1 MKLIRLIAVILLSN
15 TICFC
20 QESYSE
26 TINEDYYIKV
36 KNNLDSTINTNINYD
51 DPNLY
56 KRDNAYLD
64 SLNLLLKIAL
74 QNHPLAQTFSNSTST
89 LETLIPDLGYGK
101 LDGLEVVRDT
111 YTITYTTKKLLDNY
125 GDGYYNF
132 DKLNTID
139 LGNIF
144 HSLLA
149 DVSVRGIWSTEI
161 KPFDGIEK
169 LYFVIALE
177 SQDPYY
183 LQQKTVYAIWNIKNH
198 IYILRPDSIEIE
210 LNECDSIWESA
221 SLNKN
226 EKLEE
231 YKRNNPDLTNIDD
244 IIFEKEAF
252 YEYGQCY
259 NSDTNQKII
268 EKAQKEITLL
278 IKKIIEDNNRSR
290 KLIFSGMSD

>member
-15 TICFC
+15 TMCFC

-56 KRDNAYLD
+56 KRNNAYLD
-64 SLNLLLKIAL
+64 SLNLLLKTAL

-139 LGNIF
+139 LGGIL
-144 HSLLA
+144 HSLA
-149 DVSVRGIWSTEI
+149 DVSISGIWSTEI

-226 EKLEE
+226 EK
-231 YKRNNPDLTNIDD
+231 
-244 IIFEKEAF
+244 EAF

-268 EKAQKEITLL
+268 EKAQKEITIL
-278 IKKIIEDNNRSR
+278 IKKIIDDNNRSR
-290 KLIFSGMSD
+290 KQ